1 MKMTLRFMI
10 CICLMISI
18 VFTCLTVVPEGRELY
33 SVDYCGSRDAFL
45 NAEDSYM
52 AGETVELQFLMM
64 TDTDYEM
71 TVDGERIYMTY
82 SEELNDMVYRFVM
95 PDHDIRI
102 RFRSENSMAAKVV
115 PEGVDTE
122 GKLLLDY
129 YTAPEAIVGESIY
142 QEMTVNLGSDGN
154 LYLNVYS
161 GSRTYGTTDSHTAC
175 PFAEDRLAE
184 IMEFIEENDLEHW
197 NDGDYF
203 GITGLI
209 TVVKFRNAEDELIR
223 VSSEHMPDNGKR
235 IMTEIASMMN

>member
-1 MKMTLRFMI
+1 MKTTLRFMI
-10 CICLMISI
+10 CICLMISV
-18 VFTCLTVVPEGRELY
+18 VFSCLTVISEGKGVY
-33 SVDYCGSRDAFL
+33 SVDYCGSKDAFL
-45 NAEDSYM
+45 NAEDTY
-52 AGETVELQFLMM
+52 AVGETVELQFLMM
-64 TDTDYEM
+64 TDTDYDM
-71 TVDGERIYMTY
+71 IVDGERVYMTY

-203 GITGLI
+203 GITGVI

>member
-1 MKMTLRFMI
+1 
-10 CICLMISI
+10 
-18 VFTCLTVVPEGRELY
+18 
-33 SVDYCGSRDAFL
+33 
-45 NAEDSYM
+45 
-52 AGETVELQFLMM
+52 
-64 TDTDYEM
+64 
-71 TVDGERIYMTY
+71 
-82 SEELNDMVYRFVM
+82 
-95 PDHDIRI
+95 
-102 RFRSENSMAAKVV
+102 MAAKVV

-142 QEMTVNLGSDGN
+142 QEKTVNLGSDGN
-154 LYLNVYS
+154 MYLNVYS
-161 GSRTYGTTDSHTAC
+161 GSRTYGTTDSHTAY
-175 PFAEDRLAE
+175 PFSEERLTE

-203 GITGLI
+203 GITGVI